1 MLSIKSLLL
10 GGTTPVGI
18 PMLLKPVVISLIS
31 FTLGL
36 TAGLYINSWRLGEK
50 MAQEELTEVRSQL
63 EGLRAATE
71 DLRAAS
77 DSVNRA
83 GIAFVG
89 TQQDLLAINLRL
101 TGALKTYAKDKPLPP
116 ECVPDDTRMQF
127 LRNLSDSNK
136 AKFSPATGQQP
147 K

>member
-1 MLSIKSLLL
+1 M
-10 GGTTPVGI
+10 GI
-18 PMLLKPVVISLIS
+18 PILLKPVVISLVS

-50 MAQEELTEVRSQL
+50 MAQEELHVVRSEL
-63 EGLRAATE
+63 EELRNATA
-71 DLRAAS
+71 DLRSAS
-77 DSVNRA
+77 DAMNRV

-89 TQQDLLAINLRL
+89 TQQDLLATNLKL

-127 LRNLSDSNK
+127 LRNLSETNK
-136 AKFSPATGQQP
+136 AKFSTATGQQP

>member
-1 MLSIKSLLL
+1 
-10 GGTTPVGI
+10 
-18 PMLLKPVVISLIS
+18 MLLKPVVISLVS
-31 FTLGL
+31 FSLGL

-50 MAQEELTEVRSQL
+50 VAQEELQTTRAEL

-71 DLRAAS
+71 DLRLAA
-77 DSVNRA
+77 DAMNRV

-89 TQQDLLAINLRL
+89 TQQDLLATSLKL
-101 TGALKTYAKDKPLPP
+101 TGALKTYAKDKPLQP

-127 LRNLSDSNK
+127 LRNLSESNK
-136 AKFSPATGQQP
+136 AKFSTATGQQP